1 MAIAKKY
8 HYKHKNTLRDVR
20 SPLQRLRDS
29 LLEKSIQPIVFGLC
43 ALAVIFFDEISYAA
57 DFIFLLCLLYFW
69 WLKSRGH
76 TLPAKMPMS
85 ASQLGIKDENND
97 GPGRGKR
104 SEGIMFVGNAK
115 DTNGEIWYT
124 NNDIKTHVLYLG
136 TTGSGKTVGLTSMV
150 TNALCWG
157 SGFVFVDGKADTGL
171 WSSMSAL
178 ARRFGR
184 DDDLLVLNYMTG
196 NSDAGAPSNTLNPF
210 SGGSASYLTNL
221 MVTLM
226 PDAGGDNAM
235 WKERA
240 VSLIGSLM
248 PAMTW
253 KRDHQ
258 EIPLNINT
266 IRQMLNFP
274 DVIRLSRDPDVPKK
288 ITMGIKGYLDT
299 LPGYVDD
306 VFDDDGNE
314 KPMPPDAP
322 MVDTSTVR
330 QQHGYLSM
338 QFTRSLQSLADDYG
352 YVFETE
358 AADIDMTDVVLNRRM
373 LVVLIP
379 ALEKSS
385 DEAANLGKIVAATI
399 KGMMGSTLGADVEG
413 DVESTIENKVS
424 ESSTPFICIF
434 DEVGYY
440 AAQGMAVMA
449 AQARSLGFCLVY
461 AAQDLPALEKRV
473 KEEAR
478 SITANCNLKIFGKLE
493 DPTQTKEFFEKT
505 VGDVLVA
512 EVSGFQANTGGLSTS
527 FVGKQDASMQSRAR
541 ASYDGLR
548 AFKEGDAVVTFGEM
562 LEEIS
567 FFYSNPGNAK
577 SMRIQKMLEPPK
589 PDESKLRQKKAIN
602 SFIDNYRTR
611 GWSAASSATAI
622 ETEDK
627 IQDMVD
633 GFSVAQKSDY
643 TPIQN
648 GAMAVAKIG
657 MGFMDDYKKPEP
669 VKASAP
675 ASTAA
680 SISTP
685 ITVSAPTNET
695 SADTGMSWMDLMG
708 DDDDDAPSTNTVS
721 AAPSV
726 SLEEEQEDSGS
737 SWGDFMSDANDETTI
752 PEADNITAPAAL
764 AVSVEDTVSPA
775 ETNEP
780 DSEASSWGDFMSDA
794 DDVVNEP
801 QQETTSQLSDDMDS
815 TDFMSDVIEGVG
827 EPSVDA
833 RPSFTVTAD
842 DTADLE
848 TSAPAPAF
856 EITDTIDEADDAL
869 SWDSFVTN
877 TVEDDIPDSED
888 ITTVIAENASDI
900 PVSSMM
906 DEVPQNDAINS
917 INNTS
922 AVAQDIPVS
931 SQVMTLPEGLSP
943 DVEDILKSAANT
955 VQSGLFEEGD
965 AVQDIPTDTDDK

>member
-20 SPLQRLRDS
+20 SPLQKMRDS
-29 LLEKSIQPIVFGLC
+29 LLDKSFQPIVFILC
-43 ALAVIFFDEISYAA
+43 AVAIIFFDIIAYGA
-57 DFIFLLCLLYFW
+57 DFIFVFCLLYFW
-69 WLKSRGH
+69 WLKKRGH
-76 TLPAKMPMS
+76 TLPAKLPMS
-85 ASQLGIKDENND
+85 ASQLGIKDEHNN
-97 GPGRGKR
+97 GPGRNKR
-104 SEGIMFVGNAK
+104 PEGIMYVGNAK

-136 TTGSGKTVGLTSMV
+136 TTGSGKTVGLTSLV

-266 IRQMLNFP
+266 IRHALNFP

-424 ESSTPFICIF
+424 ESATPFICIF

-512 EVSGFQANTGGLSTS
+512 EVSGFQTNTGGLSSS

-602 SFIDNYRTR
+602 TFIDNYRTR
-611 GWSAASSATAI
+611 GWSAESAAPKV

-633 GFSVAQKSDY
+633 GFAAAKKADHSALEQG
-643 TPIQN
+643 T
-648 GAMAVAKIG
+648 MAVAKVG

-669 VKASAP
+669 ALAPLSSPVNSTVSA
-675 ASTAA
+675 
-680 SISTP
+680 P
-685 ITVSAPTNET
+685 ITVSAST
-695 SADTGMSWMDLMG
+695 SEDSSSDTGMSWMDLMG
-708 DDDDDAPSTNTVS
+708 DDDEDDTPQASPAV
-721 AAPSV
+721 PSV

-737 SWGDFMSDANDETTI
+737 SWADFMTDDEDDKVV
-752 PEADNITAPAAL
+752 EADDITVPTAL
-764 AVSVEDTVSPA
+764 ASVDNSVSEEEDT
-775 ETNEP
+775 TG
-780 DSEASSWGDFMSDA
+780 SSWGDFMSSA
-794 DDVVNEP
+794 DDEMDNP
-801 QQETTSQLSDDMDS
+801 QQEIVSQISDEMNA
-815 TDFMSDVIEGVG
+815 TDFMSDNVDVLDDVNIAADLAPLNEEG
-827 EPSVDA
+827 
-833 RPSFTVTAD
+833 PSFSVPDDDPMDLPVTANGFEIK
-842 DTADLE
+842 DTA
-848 TSAPAPAF
+848 
-856 EITDTIDEADDAL
+856 DEADDAL

-877 TVEDDIPDSED
+877 TVDEDMEDGQAVVATERESISTLEDLPNQDDSVNTINE
-888 ITTVIAENASDI
+888 TSD
-900 PVSSMM
+900 
-906 DEVPQNDAINS
+906 N
-917 INNTS
+917 
-922 AVAQDIPVS
+922 AQDIPVA
-931 SQVMTLPEGLSP
+931 QAMTMPKGLSP